1 MLIENAIY
9 QSGCVILHSSRVNE
23 SCAISLAIL
32 NQVSSKTFFS
42 HAHVYIEVSFLG
54 GGAGRRVECQFKSF
68 GYFLN
73 CVICFL
79 IEFSM
84 STESIIYTSLSSDV

>member
-32 NQVSSKTFFS
+32 NQVSSKNFFS
-42 HAHVYIEVSFLG
+42 QAHVYVEVSFFWG
-54 GGAGRRVECQFKSF
+54 VGRRVECQFKSF
-68 GYFLN
+68 AYFLN

-84 STESIIYTSLSSDV
+84 STESIIYTSLS